1 MRSIRVAPVALLG
14 AAALV
19 PTNPAAYAYAAASGG
34 ASPATGVTVAPSVTP
49 PGRQAA
55 LAARGC
61 PTTATAGSGA
71 LGAVTVTR
79 DGSVAARV
87 DRDARPGGAVD
98 RMSTATTAVGA
109 APAVTAVAG
118 AAVMAR
124 HREERRAH

>member
-19 PTNPAAYAYAAASGG
+19 PTNPAAYAYAASGG
-34 ASPATGVTVAPSVTP
+34 ASPATGVTVAPSVIP

-71 LGAVTVTR
+71 LGTVTVTR